1 MKLIR
6 GLLFARLLQ
15 CWGGAG
21 RAVGG
26 DVYAGQLGTALP
38 SAGQR
43 FGSMGAA
50 NVPVLF
56 NDEPEVVA
64 LAAGLFRTC
73 GLFRVSNATGT
84 DQTSVRCFGHG
95 VPSHAPSSPSLL
107 GVGGATGGTG
117 APRSHSLSTAPIFS
131 KNGGAWGSRTPFGV
145 KIDTTE
151 GRRLF
156 ALSGQLKKVK
166 TMLAQCENNPDEGNK
181 AWAKRVEDGI
191 PQVQHKC
198 VELRKIMLQVRLSLL
213 SLSLPPLCLPSTVR
227 P

>member
-1 MKLIR
+1 M
-6 GLLFARLLQ
+6 
-15 CWGGAG
+15 
-21 RAVGG
+21 
-26 DVYAGQLGTALP
+26 YAGQLGTALP

-73 GLFRVSNATGT
+73 GLFRISNATGV

-131 KNGGAWGSRTPFGV
+131 KNGGAWGARTPFGV

-156 ALSGQLKKVK
+156 AAMKVQPDNTATLEGTAPVHSELPAVDGSTGREDTSGTTPLIFLSDLIQEFPINVHEFPGSV
-166 TMLAQCENNPDEGNK
+166 TP
-181 AWAKRVEDGI
+181 
-191 PQVQHKC
+191 H
-198 VELRKIMLQVRLSLL
+198 
-213 SLSLPPLCLPSTVR
+213 
-227 P
+227 